1 MPVFGAVNYFYINL
15 FSYNL
20 MFINLLSYFNKTTK
34 TAELNNNKTIIFN
47 QHNILIII
55 NQSEMKVT
63 YKGNITMTNL
73 LVPKTKIS
81 HVLTKQFNS
90 IRVVSPTW
98 LTSNLFYSA
107 YLKHSLLVHN
117 IILIYFQCNIFLVLL
132 PPVTSSPPTK
142 SIHLP
147 CLGNMSLSNL
157 EWLSVCK

>member
-1 MPVFGAVNYFYINL
+1 
-15 FSYNL
+15 
-20 MFINLLSYFNKTTK
+20 MFINYLSYFNKTTK

-47 QHNILIII
+47 QHNILIIII

-107 YLKHSLLVHN
+107 YLKHSLLIHN
-117 IILIYFQCNIFLVLL
+117 TILLYCQCNIFLVLL
-132 PPVTSSPPTK
+132 SAVTSSPPTK

-147 CLGNMSLSNL
+147 WLGNVSLSNL
-157 EWLSVCK
+157 EWLYVCK